1 LALRRAKASLPGDR
15 HERRGRAGE
24 RGDAKGLING
34 FQFGLHAERFPA
46 IQGGVKDF
54 LVMTNSNFIE
64 IPNSEGA
71 SAELINPDDIASFDY
86 SPAAPRGAEIA
97 VESALTIRLKNGQ
110 RRVCRGNRAEAV
122 REKLTG
128 GC

>member
-1 LALRRAKASLPGDR
+1 MRADAKAFV
-15 HERRGRAGE
+15 
-24 RGDAKGLING
+24 NG
-34 FQFGLHAERFPA
+34 FQFGLHAGPISA
-46 IQGGVKDF
+46 IQRDEGDG

-71 SAELINPDDIASFDY
+71 STELINPDDIASFDY
-86 SPAAPRGAEIA
+86 SPATPRGTEIP

-110 RRVCRGNRAEAV
+110 RLVCRGNRAEAV